1 MKGNLL
7 QQHNLLAAAAAAAA
21 AVDRH
26 TDNGEAPAQAAAQ

>member
-7 QQHNLLAAAAAAAA
+7 QQQNLLAAAAAAA